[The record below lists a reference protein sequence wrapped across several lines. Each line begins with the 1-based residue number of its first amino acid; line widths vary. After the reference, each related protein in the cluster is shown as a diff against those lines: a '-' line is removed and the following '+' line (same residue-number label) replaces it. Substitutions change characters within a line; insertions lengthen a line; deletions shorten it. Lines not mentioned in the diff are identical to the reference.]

1 MNVLNLS
8 IILLTVFLSACAQ
21 LLLKLGMQRAGED
34 YLADGIGGMVRVLFS
49 PHVFSGIFVYA
60 ISVLVWLWVL
70 SRVDL
75 SIAYPFVGLS
85 FIFTLLFGYAFLGE
99 PVNTMRVAGSMLI
112 AAGCLF
118 VARS

>member
-1 MNVLNLS
+1 MNTLNLS
-8 IILLTVFLSACAQ
+8 VILVTVFLSACAQ
-21 LLLKLGMQRAGED
+21 LLLKIGMSRYGSG
-34 YLADGIGGMVRVLFS
+34 YLDDGISGMARVLFS
-49 PHVFSGIFVYA
+49 GPVFSGILVYA

-99 PVNTMRVAGSMLI
+99 SVNSMRIAGSLLI
-112 AAGCLF
+112 AAGCIF
-118 VARS
+118 VAKS

>member
-1 MNVLNLS
+1 MNTMNLS
-8 IILLTVFLSACAQ
+8 VILVTVFMSACAQ
-21 LLLKLGMQRAGED
+21 LLLKLGMQRAGVD
-34 YLADGIGGMVRVLFS
+34 FMQGGVAGILRVLFS

-60 ISVLVWLWVL
+60 VSVLVWLWVL

-99 PVNTMRVAGSMLI
+99 SVNAMRIGGSLLI
-112 AAGCLF
+112 AAGCIF
-118 VARS
+118 VAKS